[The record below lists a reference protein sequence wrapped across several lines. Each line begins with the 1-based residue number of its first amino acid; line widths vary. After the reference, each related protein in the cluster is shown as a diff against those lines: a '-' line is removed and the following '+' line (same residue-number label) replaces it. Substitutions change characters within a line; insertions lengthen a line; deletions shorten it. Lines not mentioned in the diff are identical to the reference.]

1 MEQVELMQILP
12 RRFRTYATEKTW
24 DMTQLQELRFRI
36 GQPVEIIGKKREFWK
51 SVVVTQKDLREM
63 LEYISGYSLYAFDEE
78 IAQGFLTLPGG
89 HRIGVAGQVVIEH
102 GRVKNIRYISFLNIR
117 LSHEVVG
124 CGEKVIPYILGDGEV
139 KNTLIISPPRCGKTT
154 LLRDLVRIIS
164 GEKNSRN
171 GKSVVV
177 VDERS
182 EIAGCCRGMPQ
193 NNLGCRTDVL
203 DACPKS
209 EGMMMAV
216 RSLSPEVIVVDEIG
230 GEKDVQAL
238 RYAMNC
244 GCALLATIHGRNLSE
259 IRKKPEMDQM
269 VQECLFQRYIVMEYG
284 REPGKIKGVYDE
296 KGREIQGA

>member
-1 MEQVELMQILP
+1 MEQAELMQILP
-12 RRFRTYATEKTW
+12 RRFRMYAAEKTW

-36 GQPVEIIGKKREFWK
+36 GQPVEVIGEKRKFWQ
-51 SVVVTQKDLREM
+51 SAVVTQKDLREM
-63 LEYISGYSLYAFDEE
+63 MEYISGYSLYAFDEE

-89 HRIGVAGQVVIEH
+89 HRIGVAGQVLMEH
-102 GRVKNIRYISFLNIR
+102 GRVKNIRHISFLNIR
-117 LSHEVVG
+117 LSHEIVG
-124 CGEKVIPYILGDGEV
+124 CGESVIPYIMGDGEV

-182 EIAGCCRGMPQ
+182 EIAGCYRGMPQ

-244 GCALLATIHGRNLSE
+244 GSALLATIHGRNLLE
-259 IRKKPEMDQM
+259 IQKKPEMDQM

-284 REPGKIKGVYDE
+284 RGPGKIKGVYDE
-296 KGREIQGA
+296 KGCEIKGA